1 MKVYNQGS
9 ESQRG
14 EGDRWER
21 MAGVV
26 GAGVAMEETVGGI
39 EAPREEKG
47 MAPAV
52 KCCRGFFC

>member
-1 MKVYNQGS
+1 
-9 ESQRG
+9 
-14 EGDRWER
+14 